1 MKKAA
6 VLLSGLL
13 LLTVG
18 VAHADCT
25 IKLQHDLG
33 VSSES
38 IRVTEQGKTL
48 YEIRQGGHLSIDGE
62 AVNLSRRQR
71 KLTEE
76 YAGEIA
82 ALVPRWIA
90 MVSEALV
97 LTESSLE
104 MVLGGAFGPD
114 SEAAEKSTRAVAQAR
129 ENFER
134 RAISG
139 DGEYR
144 LSAAEYNDL
153 EDSLEEELGHS
164 FSSAMRAVLAEIGRS
179 LVSDEGSLLQKMD
192 AFGEHMRRVG
202 EAMGSAGEMLEE
214 TGAELC
220 ISMKDIQQ
228 LEGEIARQIPQ
239 LAQYPLFE

>member
-18 VAHADCT
+18 VVHADCT
-25 IKLQHDLG
+25 IKLQHDLR

-38 IRVTEQGKTL
+38 IQVTEQGKTL
-48 YEIRQGGHLSIDGE
+48 YEIRQGGHLSIDGK

-82 ALVPRWIA
+82 ALVPRWIS

-97 LTESSLE
+97 LTESSLALA
-104 MVLGGAFGPD
+104 LGDAFGPD
-114 SEAAEKSTRAVAQAR
+114 SEASQKATGAVAQAR
-129 ENFER
+129 QNFER
-134 RAISG
+134 RALSG

-153 EDSLEEELGHS
+153 ENSLEEELEHT
-164 FSSAMRAVLAEIGRS
+164 FSSAMRAVLSEIGRS

-192 AFGEHMRRVG
+192 AFGEHMRRMG
-202 EAMGSAGEMLEE
+202 EAMHNAAEVLEE
-214 TGAELC
+214 TGEELC
-220 ISMKDIQQ
+220 ISMQDIQR
-228 LEGEIARQIPQ
+228 LEREIAKQIPQ
-239 LAQYPLFE
+239 LAEYPLFD

>member
-1 MKKAA
+1 
-6 VLLSGLL
+6 
-13 LLTVG
+13 
-18 VAHADCT
+18 
-25 IKLQHDLG
+25 
-33 VSSES
+33 
-38 IRVTEQGKTL
+38 
-48 YEIRQGGHLSIDGE
+48 
-62 AVNLSRRQR
+62 
-71 KLTEE
+71 
-76 YAGEIA
+76 
-82 ALVPRWIA
+82 
-90 MVSEALV
+90 MVSEALL

-114 SEAAEKSTRAVAQAR
+114 SEAAEKSTLAVAQAR

-192 AFGEHMRRVG
+192 AFGEHMRRMG
-202 EAMGSAGEMLEE
+202 EAMHNAAEVLEE
-214 TGAELC
+214 TGEELC
-220 ISMKDIQQ
+220 ISMKDIQR
-228 LEGEIARQIPQ
+228 LEREVAKQIPR
-239 LAQYPLFE
+239 LAEYPLFD